1 MNNLSNDGGEA
12 CSGIEEGITDIVQG
26 KVGMEI
32 SSGRKARRLSQK
44 LGGGLLG
51 FLLYIHIGETT
62 LKGHC
67 KKEAPHGF
75 ITNLITKLNAENP
88 HLFRTMIIWMAF
100 RLGGKEP
107 VSGTNKRGT
116 CPFVDMESAAT
127 GLGARNLS
135 LELIEEDLTEEV
147 NKSLTKGKCSAQS
160 SVQSRQW
167 KPFKENLSSCLSSD
181 LARRLCSF
189 EWFYSFVDYTWFA
202 KMEFVEYLNHVRL
215 GHIPRLTSVEWGV
228 IVSLTDGLLQDIDC
242 MPLNPLENFPG
253 TLRRQNLA
261 VDDFPVTPESQENGH
276 SDFCGPRAHLRKS
289 TKQAV
294 SVTRQTKGKSFFM
307 LII

>member
-32 SSGRKARRLSQK
+32 SSGRKARRLSQ
-44 LGGGLLG
+44 
-51 FLLYIHIGETT
+51 
-62 LKGHC
+62 KGHC

-167 KPFKENLSSCLSSD
+167 KPFKVPEDFPTTNDPKISETISAMSLYKFLLNLNLQTLENQPNKQFLSQD
-181 LARRLCSF
+181 RL
-189 EWFYSFVDYTWFA
+189 
-202 KMEFVEYLNHVRL
+202 K
-215 GHIPRLTSVEWGV
+215 
-228 IVSLTDGLLQDIDC
+228 DIDC

-276 SDFCGPRAHLRKS
+276 SDFCGPRVYTSKHTLENQPN
-289 TKQAV
+289 KQSLSQDRLKENLSSCLSSDLA
-294 SVTRQTKGKSFFM
+294 RRLCSFEWFYTA
-307 LII
+307 IDYP